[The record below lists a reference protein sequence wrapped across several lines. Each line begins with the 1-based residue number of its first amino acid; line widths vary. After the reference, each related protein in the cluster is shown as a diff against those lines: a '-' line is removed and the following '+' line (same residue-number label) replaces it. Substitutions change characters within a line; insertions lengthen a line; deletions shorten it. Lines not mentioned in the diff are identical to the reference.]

1 MSNNNLNINIANFLD
16 WCGNRPRM
24 LALVG
29 LLLTC
34 SLFILF
40 FGEYVEENLG
50 TNKFFR
56 RQIQNDPSMENNF
69 SNQKPSNLEQ
79 QNICSSKVPTNNSNP
94 AINYTVSI
102 FQNCQK
108 CSDFERNALQIEH
121 CNPTGFYNAYLCTYN
136 LKNNSTVYMPC
147 YTKSSKDKLF
157 SFYTF
162 AFASFLCSAGSWT
175 FVRWRREFLEQR
187 YFGRPYG
194 FQRVTGT

>member
-79 QNICSSKVPTNNSNP
+79 QNICSSKVTTNNSNP

-121 CNPTGFYNAYLCTYN
+121 CNPTGFYNAYLCTDN
-136 LKNNSTVYMPC
+136 LKNNSTVYIVSDPAIPNHQR
-147 YTKSSKDKLF
+147 TNF
-157 SFYTF
+157 SHSIRLHLPRF
-162 AFASFLCSAGSWT
+162 SAVQVPGLLLDGDVNFWNNVLLGVLMD
-175 FVRWRREFLEQR
+175 FK
-187 YFGRPYG
+187 G
-194 FQRVTGT
+194 

>member
-1 MSNNNLNINIANFLD
+1 MSNNNNNNMHINIANFLD

-56 RQIQNDPSMENNF
+56 RQIQSDPTIETDL
-69 SNQKPSNLEQ
+69 SNQKSSNLEQ
-79 QNICSSKVPTNNSNP
+79 QNICSSIPTNNSSN
-94 AINYTVSI
+94 NFTVSI

-121 CNPTGFYNAYLCTYN
+121 CNPTGYYNAYICTDN
-136 LKNNSTVYMPC
+136 FKNNSTVYVPC

-162 AFASFLCSAGSWT
+162 AFASFLSTASCWT
-175 FVRWRREFLEQR
+175 FVKWRREFLEQR
-187 YFGRPYG
+187 SFGRPYT
-194 FQRVTGT
+194 FQRVPGT